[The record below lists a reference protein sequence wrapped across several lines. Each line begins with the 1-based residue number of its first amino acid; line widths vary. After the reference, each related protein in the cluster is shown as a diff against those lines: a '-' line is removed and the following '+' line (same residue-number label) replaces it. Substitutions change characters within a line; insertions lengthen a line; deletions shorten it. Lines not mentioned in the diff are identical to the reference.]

1 MAESRFAELDFTV
14 GWCANCGREVLVW
27 SDYGAVDPA
36 RCRCLHCDDVVTSQ
50 IRRAKGDELAERGYS
65 LVEAGGCGS
74 GGCGSGQCGRPS
86 RANSEREP
94 A

>member
-14 GWCANCGREVLVW
+14 GWCARCARDVLTW
-27 SDYGAVDPA
+27 SDYGAVDSELH
-36 RCRCLHCDDVVTSQ
+36 RCLHCDDVVASHLRQ
-50 IRRAKGDELAERGYS
+50 AKGSDLAERGYS
-65 LVEAGGCGS
+65 VVEASGCGS

-86 RANSEREP
+86 RASAETKP